1 MNRPGLVAG
10 GIVLAVLLIS
20 AFSAFFTVDQTQLA
34 LVLQFGEPRQVISEP
49 GLKVKVP
56 FVQNVLF
63 FDKRLL
69 NVDPPEQEVI
79 MADQKRIDADAYAR
93 FRIVD
98 PLAFYQ
104 AVVNEDGA
112 RSQLG
117 AVINSSMRRVLGSVP
132 LAAILSPERDR
143 IMASIQQEVTDAA
156 KRFGVQVI
164 DVRLRRADLP
174 EQTSQAIYQRMISER
189 QREAKQYRAEGAQ
202 QGLEI
207 RAKADRDKVVLL
219 AEAANKAQ
227 GTRGEGDATSIKI
240 YADAFGKDPQFFA
253 FYRSMEAYREAL
265 GNSDTTM
272 ILSPDSEFFRFFGS
286 DKGAN
291 PPAAGAAK

>member
-1 MNRPGLVAG
+1 MNRPGLVAL
-10 GIVLAVLLIS
+10 GIVVAALLIG
-20 AFSAFFTVDQTQLA
+20 AYSAFFTVDQTQLA

-79 MADQKRIDADAYAR
+79 LSDQKRIDADAYAR
-93 FRIVD
+93 FRISD

-132 LAAILSPERDR
+132 LAAILSPQRDQ

-156 KRFGVQVI
+156 KRFGVQVV

-202 QGLEI
+202 QALEI
-207 RAKADRDKVVLL
+207 RAKADRDKTVLL

-227 GTRGEGDATSIKI
+227 GTRGEGDAASIKI
-240 YADAFGKDPQFFA
+240 YADAFGKDPNFFA
-253 FYRSMEAYREAL
+253 FYRSMQAYRDAL
-265 GNSDTTM
+265 GNGDTTM
-272 ILSPDSEFFRFFGS
+272 VLSPDSEFFRFFGS
-286 DKGAN
+286 DKGV
-291 PPAAGAAK
+291 PAPSTGGAK

>member
-1 MNRPGLVAG
+1 MNRPGFVAG
-10 GIVLAVLLIS
+10 AIVLVVLLI
-20 AFSAFFTVDQTQLA
+20 ATFSAFFTVDQTQLA
-34 LVLQFGEPRQVISEP
+34 LVLQFGEPRQVINEP

-79 MADQKRIDADAYAR
+79 LADQKRIDADAYAR
-93 FRIVD
+93 FRIID

-104 AVVNEDGA
+104 AVVNEEGA

-132 LAAILSPERDR
+132 LAAILSPDRDR
-143 IMASIQQEVTDAA
+143 IMSSIQQEVTEAA
-156 KRFGVQVI
+156 KRFGVQVV

-227 GTRGEGDATSIKI
+227 GTRGEGDAASIKI
-240 YADAFGKDPQFFA
+240 YADAFGKDPQFFS

-272 ILSPDSEFFRFFGS
+272 VLSPDSEFFRFFGS
-286 DKGAN
+286 DKGIN
-291 PPAAGAAK
+291 PPK

>member
-1 MNRPGLVAG
+1 KALKAESSSSASTMPL
-10 GIVLAVLLIS
+10 S

-49 GLKVKVP
+49 RLKVQVP

-79 MADQKRIDADAYAR
+79 LADQKRIDADAYAR

-104 AVVNEDGA
+104 AVVSEEGA

-132 LAAILSPERDR
+132 LAAIL
-143 IMASIQQEVTDAA
+143 
-156 KRFGVQVI
+156 
-164 DVRLRRADLP
+164 
-174 EQTSQAIYQRMISER
+174 
-189 QREAKQYRAEGAQ
+189 
-202 QGLEI
+202 
-207 RAKADRDKVVLL
+207 
-219 AEAANKAQ
+219 
-227 GTRGEGDATSIKI
+227 
-240 YADAFGKDPQFFA
+240 
-253 FYRSMEAYREAL
+253 
-265 GNSDTTM
+265 
-272 ILSPDSEFFRFFGS
+272 
-286 DKGAN
+286 
-291 PPAAGAAK
+291 

>member
-1 MNRPGLVAG
+1 MNRPAFVAG
-10 GIVLAVLLIS
+10 GIVVVVLLIA

-79 MADQKRIDADAYAR
+79 LADQKRIDADAYAR
-93 FRIVD
+93 FRIAN

-104 AVVNEDGA
+104 AVVNEEGA

-132 LAAILSPERDR
+132 LSAILSPDRDR
-143 IMASIQQEVTDAA
+143 IMSSIQNEVTEAA
-156 KRFGVQVI
+156 KRFGVEVV

-207 RAKADRDKVVLL
+207 RAKADRDKTVLL

-227 GTRGEGDATSIKI
+227 GTRGEGDAASIKI

-253 FYRSMEAYREAL
+253 FYRSMEAYRESL
-265 GNSDTTM
+265 GNSETTM
-272 ILSPDSEFFRFFGS
+272 VLSPDSEFFRFFGS
-286 DKGAN
+286 DKGTN
-291 PPAAGAAK
+291 PPATGGAK

>member
-1 MNRPGLVAG
+1 MNRPGFVAG
-10 GIVLAVLLIS
+10 GIVLVVLLIA

-34 LVLQFGEPRQVISEP
+34 LVLQFGEPRQVINEP

-79 MADQKRIDADAYAR
+79 LADQKRIDADAYAR
-93 FRIVD
+93 FRIAN

-104 AVVNEDGA
+104 AVVNEEGA

-132 LAAILSPERDR
+132 LSAILSPDRDR
-143 IMASIQQEVTDAA
+143 IMASIQNEVTEAA
-156 KRFGVQVI
+156 KRFGVEVV

-227 GTRGEGDATSIKI
+227 GTRGEGDAASIKI

-272 ILSPDSEFFRFFGS
+272 VLSPDSEFFRFFGS
-286 DKGAN
+286 DKGAA
-291 PPAAGAAK
+291 PPAAGAK

>member
-10 GIVLAVLLIS
+10 GIVLAVLLIA

-79 MADQKRIDADAYAR
+79 LADQKRIDADAYAR

-104 AVVNEDGA
+104 AVVNEEGA

-132 LAAILSPERDR
+132 LASILSPERDR

-227 GTRGEGDATSIKI
+227 GTRGEGDAASIKI

-272 ILSPDSEFFRFFGS
+272 VLSPDSEFFRFFGN

-291 PPAAGAAK
+291 LPTAGGAK

>member
-1 MNRPGLVAG
+1 MNRPGLVAL
-10 GIVLAVLLIS
+10 GIVVAALLI
-20 AFSAFFTVDQTQLA
+20 AAWSAFFTVDQTQLA

-79 MADQKRIDADAYAR
+79 LSDQKRIDADAYAR
-93 FRIVD
+93 FRISD

-132 LAAILSPERDR
+132 LAAILSPQRDQ

-156 KRFGVQVI
+156 KRFGVQVV
-164 DVRLRRADLP
+164 DVRLRRDDLP

-202 QGLEI
+202 QALEI
-207 RAKADRDKVVLL
+207 RAKADRDKTVLL

-227 GTRGEGDATSIKI
+227 GTRGEGDAASIKI
-240 YADAFGKDPQFFA
+240 YADAFGQDPNFFA
-253 FYRSMEAYREAL
+253 FYRSMQAYRDAL
-265 GNSDTTM
+265 GNGDTTM
-272 ILSPDSEFFRFFGS
+272 VLSPDSEFFRFFGN
-286 DKGAN
+286 DKGT

>member
-20 AFSAFFTVDQTQLA
+20 VFSAFFTVDQTQLA

-132 LAAILSPERDR
+132 LASILSPERDH

-156 KRFGVQVI
+156 KRFGVQVV

-227 GTRGEGDATSIKI
+227 GTRGEGDAASIKI

-272 ILSPDSEFFRFFGS
+272 VLSPDSEFFRFFGN